1 MIGTSHTRTKLSGSS
16 HENLRKV
23 AVAPKSF
30 RYIAKLQITS
40 EPLGESTVLTRL
52 TETLTGMVLK
62 DSIFSRLAVK
72 EVDENL
78 YSVEFA
84 LFANT
89 WKDASMLSQAL
100 VAEAYSNLELIFDE
114 EEDAFKTTE
123 KTYFYRSG
131 SQLTLSG
138 LS

>member
-1 MIGTSHTRTKLSGSS
+1 MIGTSHTRIKLSGAS
-16 HENLRKV
+16 HKNLRKV
-23 AVAPKSF
+23 AVAPRSF
-30 RYIAKLQITS
+30 RYIAKIQITS
-40 EPLGESTVLTRL
+40 EPCGASTVLTRL

-62 DSIFSRLAVK
+62 DDIFSRLAVK
-72 EVDENL
+72 EVDEDL

-100 VAEAYSNLELIFDE
+100 VADAYNNLGLIFDG